1 MENQTSNYA
10 QQNFTLP
17 HDVVPLPSQGTFYKN
32 KKKSVKVGYLTASDE
47 NILLSGGEDIT
58 TNLIRTKLYEP
69 DIKVE
74 DLLEGDVEAILV
86 FLRNTSFGP
95 EMTLNVTDPTTRKTF
110 ETTVVLDELSV
121 VNGQEPQEDGT
132 FKVTLPKSEAT
143 IKLRPMTYGEIME
156 INKLAEQYPQ
166 GRTVPKV
173 TWRLNKQ
180 IVEVNGNQDK
190 GEIAKFIEQM
200 PIMDSKFIRNF
211 MDENEPRLNMNRV
224 VTTPSGDRLTVNVGF
239 GVEFFRPF
247 F

>member
-1 MENQTSNYA
+1 MDNQTSNYA

-69 DIKVE
+69 DIRVE

-132 FKVTLPKSEAT
+132 FKVTAAKYSVFALSS
-143 IKLRPMTYGEIME
+143 
-156 INKLAEQYPQ
+156 
-166 GRTVPKV
+166 V
-173 TWRLNKQ
+173 KQ
-180 IVEVNGNQDK
+180 IVLVIK
-190 GEIAKFIEQM
+190 
-200 PIMDSKFIRNF
+200 
-211 MDENEPRLNMNRV
+211 RL
-224 VTTPSGDRLTVNVGF
+224 
-239 GVEFFRPF
+239 
-247 F
+247 

>member
-132 FKVTLPKSEAT
+132 FKVTLPKSEAI

-211 MDENEPRLNMNRV
+211 MDENEPKLNMNRV

>member
-1 MENQTSNYA
+1 MDNQTSNYA

-69 DIKVE
+69 DIRVE

-132 FKVTLPKSEAT
+132 FKVTLPKSEAI

-211 MDENEPRLNMNRV
+211 MDENEPKLNMNRV

>member
-1 MENQTSNYA
+1 MDNQTSNYA

-17 HDVVPLPSQGTFYKN
+17 HDVVPLPSQGIFYKN

-47 NILLSGGEDIT
+47 NILLSGGDDIT

-69 DIKVE
+69 DIRVE

-95 EMTLNVTDPTTRKTF
+95 EITLNVTDPNTRKLF
-110 ETTVVLDELSV
+110 ETTVILDELSI
-121 VNGQEPQEDGT
+121 VNGQEPLEDGT
-132 FKVTLPKSEAT
+132 FVITLPKSEAT
-143 IKLRPMTYGEIME
+143 IKIKPMTYGEIME
-156 INKLAEQYPQ
+156 INKMVEQYPQ
-166 GRTVPKV
+166 GRTAPRV

-200 PIMDSKFIRNF
+200 PIMDSKFIRKF

>member
-1 MENQTSNYA
+1 MDNQTSNYA

-17 HDVVPLPSQGTFYKN
+17 HDVVPLPSQGIFYKN

-69 DIKVE
+69 DIRVE

-95 EMTLNVTDPTTRKTF
+95 EMTLNVTDPTTRKVF
-110 ETTVVLDELSV
+110 ETTVILDELTII
-121 VNGQEPQEDGT
+121 NGQEPQEDGT
-132 FKVTLPKSEAT
+132 FKITLPKSDAT
-143 IKLRPMTYGEIME
+143 IKIRPMTYGEIIE
-156 INKLAEQYPQ
+156 INKLSEQYPQ

>member
-32 KKKSVKVGYLTASDE
+32 KKKSVKVGYLTATDE
-47 NILLSGGEDIT
+47 NILMAGGDDISI
-58 TNLIRTKLYEP
+58 NLIRTKLYEP
-69 DIKVE
+69 DIRVE

-86 FLRNTSFGP
+86 FLRNTAFGP
-95 EMTLNVTDPTTRKTF
+95 ELNVNVTDPTTRKQF
-110 ETTVVLDELSV
+110 EATVVLDELTI
-121 VNGQEPQEDGT
+121 NQGQIPSDDGT
-132 FKVTLPKSEAT
+132 FTTLLPKSGAT
-143 IKLRPMTYGEIME
+143 IKLKPMTYGEIIE
-156 INKLAEQYPQ
+156 INKMTAQYPV
-166 GRTVPKV
+166 GRVAPRV
-173 TWRLNKQ
+173 TWRLQKQ
-180 IVEVNGNQDK
+180 IVEVDGNQDK

-200 PIMDSKFIRNF
+200 PIADSKFIRSF